1 MGDIMSRARQIT
13 VRNIHRYVEIGL
25 NVAYFRKLRNLT
37 QEELAEKAGISR
49 SYLSAIEAPNI
60 VKTLSLELLFN
71 LADALDIEPFRLLE
85 FKNID

>member
-60 VKTLSLELLFN
+60 VKTFSLELLFD
-71 LADALDIEPFRLLE
+71 LADALNIEPCKLME
-85 FKNID
+85 FKNIN